1 MLHIKFVDVGVN
13 VLTTSLKCVPANPL
27 IAPAIISGAGSL
39 LDGLFGAAGS
49 AKAAKYQLQA
59 ARETNQMNYQIAQEN
74 NAFNQ
79 RMWEKQNAYNSPVEQ
94 RRRLEEAGL
103 NPNLMMNGGSAG
115 TAVTAPTADT
125 SGVQQVPD
133 IGSTIAS
140 GYQQFGNSLS
150 NAASQIAGMV
160 YNNGLQ
166 QANINKVQAEAQSAS
181 QDVRYKELQ
190 NQFAASQFLADLREK
205 QYRGKI
211 AKQDYYYLRDSM
223 KDRLDAVK
231 IQNTLT
237 GSQSSYYNQMAGL
250 VDVQREIAQTN
261 LDWLPLEK
269 QAGLAATLQNVRT
282 MVSQMHLNYAQAK
295 NAYAMAA
302 LNYAQDAG
310 VRIDNR
316 LKDST
321 FDLAVK
327 MAGNQV
333 NSEYWNQKNA
343 KLNYYI
349 GNQAYNDSHRG
360 FNPFWR
366 WTGASPG
373 IVGGAVGYTLGK
385 GKSKFNAP
393 KKIKGFR

>member
-13 VLTTSLKCVPANPL
+13 ALTSSSKCNPL
-27 IAPAIISGAGSL
+27 VAPALIAGAGSL
-39 LDGLFGAAGS
+39 IGGLFGGVGS

-94 RRRLEEAGL
+94 RRRLEQAGL

-115 TAVTAPTADT
+115 TAETAPTADT

-140 GYQQFGNSLS
+140 GYQQFGSSLS

-160 YNNGLQ
+160 YNNSLQ
-166 QANINKVQAEAQSAS
+166 EANVRKANAEASS
-181 QDVRYKELQ
+181 SEQDALLKGIESR
-190 NQFAASQFLADLREK
+190 FAAQRFLLDLKLK
-205 QYRGKI
+205 QYQGLVSE
-211 AKQDYYYLRDSM
+211 QDYKYLRDSM
-223 KDRLDAVK
+223 NDRLDSVK
-231 IQNTLT
+231 FQNTLT

-250 VDVQREIAQTN
+250 VDVQRQIEQTN
-261 LDWLPLEK
+261 LDWLPREK

-302 LNYAQDAG
+302 LNYAQEAG
-310 VRIDNR
+310 VRINNK
-316 LKDST
+316 LQDSI
-321 FDLAVK
+321 FDLSVGMAENQYLKGYAEQDQWRRGLNLSVPQYGAAV
-327 MAGNQV
+327 V
-333 NSEYWNQKNA
+333 SQKSSPTPNPPRKA
-343 KLNYYI
+343 KKY
-349 GNQAYNDSHRG
+349 
-360 FNPFWR
+360 
-366 WTGASPG
+366 
-373 IVGGAVGYTLGK
+373 
-385 GKSKFNAP
+385 
-393 KKIKGFR
+393 KK

>member
-13 VLTTSLKCVPANPL
+13 ALTSSSKCNPL
-27 IAPAIISGAGSL
+27 VAPALIAGAGSL
-39 LDGLFGAAGS
+39 IGGLFGGVGS
-49 AKAAKYQLQA
+49 AQAAKYQLQA

-94 RRRLEEAGL
+94 RRRLEQAGL

-115 TAVTAPTADT
+115 TAETAPTADT

-166 QANINKVQAEAQSAS
+166 QANVNKAQAEAQSAS
-181 QDVRYKELQ
+181 QDARYKELQ

-205 QYRGKI
+205 QYRGLI
-211 AKQDYYYLRDSM
+211 AKSDYEYLRDSM
-223 KDRLDAVK
+223 HDRLDAVK
-231 IQNTLT
+231 FQNTLT

-250 VDVQREIAQTN
+250 VDVQRQIAQVN
-261 LDWLPLEK
+261 LDWLPREK

-302 LNYAQDAG
+302 LNYAQEAG
-310 VRIDNR
+310 VRINNR
-316 LKDST
+316 LQDSI
-321 FDLAVK
+321 FDLSVGMAENQYLKGYAEQDQWRRGLNLSVPQYGAAV
-327 MAGNQV
+327 V
-333 NSEYWNQKNA
+333 SQKSSPTPKPPRKA
-343 KLNYYI
+343 KKY
-349 GNQAYNDSHRG
+349 
-360 FNPFWR
+360 
-366 WTGASPG
+366 
-373 IVGGAVGYTLGK
+373 
-385 GKSKFNAP
+385 
-393 KKIKGFR
+393 KK